1 MRAVTGT
8 RLHAIE
14 GEDVAL
20 ALFELASGALASLEA
35 TTVAWPG
42 YPRRLEISGTE
53 GTLVV
58 EGDRI
63 AAADLEDPAAR
74 ASSRSPASGR
84 RGAST
89 AVVADA
95 TPHRRLF
102 EDFARAIAT
111 GATPACDGREGLRSL
126 ALVEAV
132 YAAARQRR
140 IGGRMSTRREP
151 ALDPPS
157 ARDRVV
163 EHVRQLIERGAMR
176 PGDRLPSERDLAA
189 ELGVSR
195 PSVRSG
201 LEALEAMGVVV
212 SRRGAGTFIAEG
224 PPDLGIEPLSLLA
237 SLHGFTPN
245 EMFEAR
251 LVLEVGVAG
260 ARRRARHGGAPRG
273 DGRGGDRDVRLA
285 RGPRRPSCVHDVRFH
300 RAIAAGC
307 GNRVLA
313 ALMEMVSAQFYELR
327 RQTIERARDLR
338 ESAEMHRRVY
348 RAIRSHNADA
358 ARAEMT
364 EHLRVAQHAQT
375 LEPEAAARADAAER
389 EQPE

>member
-1 MRAVTGT
+1 
-8 RLHAIE
+8 
-14 GEDVAL
+14 
-20 ALFELASGALASLEA
+20 
-35 TTVAWPG
+35 
-42 YPRRLEISGTE
+42 
-53 GTLVV
+53 
-58 EGDRI
+58 
-63 AAADLEDPAAR
+63 
-74 ASSRSPASGR
+74 
-84 RGAST
+84 
-89 AVVADA
+89 
-95 TPHRRLF
+95 
-102 EDFARAIAT
+102 
-111 GATPACDGREGLRSL
+111 
-126 ALVEAV
+126 
-132 YAAARQRR
+132 
-140 IGGRMSTRREP
+140 MSTRHEAGP
-151 ALDPPS
+151 ADTLT

-163 EHVRQLIERGAMR
+163 EHVRLLIERGAMKR
-176 PGDRLPSERDLAA
+176 GDRLPSERDLAG

-224 PPDLGIEPLSLLA
+224 PPDLGIEPLGLLA

-260 ARRRARHGGAPRG
+260 
-273 DGRGGDRDVRLA
+273 LA
-285 RGPRRPSCVHDVRFH
+285 AAHASAEHLAAMAEEVTEMFASLEDPAAYLVHDVRFH

-327 RQTIERARDLR
+327 RQTIAQARDLR

-348 RAIRSHNADA
+348 RAIRSHNVEG
-358 ARAEMT
+358 ARIEMT

-375 LEPEAAARADAAER
+375 LERGPEPAGEGTGGPRESPPTTNAER
-389 EQPE
+389 SPGGARGTREHRD

>member
-1 MRAVTGT
+1 
-8 RLHAIE
+8 
-14 GEDVAL
+14 
-20 ALFELASGALASLEA
+20 
-35 TTVAWPG
+35 
-42 YPRRLEISGTE
+42 
-53 GTLVV
+53 
-58 EGDRI
+58 
-63 AAADLEDPAAR
+63 
-74 ASSRSPASGR
+74 
-84 RGAST
+84 
-89 AVVADA
+89 
-95 TPHRRLF
+95 
-102 EDFARAIAT
+102 
-111 GATPACDGREGLRSL
+111 
-126 ALVEAV
+126 
-132 YAAARQRR
+132 
-140 IGGRMSTRREP
+140 MSTRREP
-151 ALDPPS
+151 ALDPPT
-157 ARDRVV
+157 ARDKVV

-260 ARRRARHGGAPRG
+260 
-273 DGRGGDRDVRLA
+273 LA
-285 RGPRRPSCVHDVRFH
+285 AAHATAEHLAAMAEEVTEMFASLEDPQAFLVHDVRFH

-358 ARAEMT
+358 ARVEMT
-364 EHLRVAQHAQT
+364 EHLRVAQHAQA
-375 LEPEAAARADAAER
+375 LEPEAAARADAADR